1 MKTFTKL
8 IKISTLLSKI
18 TNLCL
23 PMTKKSQNLAL
34 TFGTTSTISMQNP
47 SIPFSTINSSIN
59 NHKLHLRS
67 RHGQSLTPK
76 DRPTLSL
83 MSSKC
88 SKNRRKQLINNY
100 SRWISRKNNNL
111 YLFLS
116 KNKPFYLR

>member
-8 IKISTLLSKI
+8 LKISTLLSKI
-18 TNLCL
+18 TNLCP

-34 TFGTTSTISMQNP
+34 TFGTTSIICMRNLST
-47 SIPFSTINSSIN
+47 PFSTTSNSIN
-59 NHKLHLRS
+59 HLNLHLRS

-76 DRPTLSL
+76 DRPTLSS

-88 SKNRRKQLINNY
+88 SKNRRKQPIIHN
-100 SRWISRKNNNL
+100 SRWIRRKDNHL

-116 KNKPFYLR
+116 KNKPSYLR